1 MITTTVNKVSKPVD
15 TQPKYPYLGEYVGT
29 GNGRVNCYNK
39 GLVVL
44 FTSPKCGVIVNGSVN
59 SPVGEYRTDWCEDD
73 VFAKFNDEVVIK
85 NR

>member
-1 MITTTVNKVSKPVD
+1 MITTTVNEVLTP

-29 GNGRVNCYNK
+29 SRRYVSENSK

-44 FTSPKCGVIVNGSVN
+44 FTSPKCGVVVNGSVN

-73 VFAKFNDEVVIK
+73 VFAKFNNEVTIK